1 MERWYD
7 IIDYKD
13 IDNDRYKIS
22 DRGRCIK
29 CSGGTNYV
37 LRAHKNKRGGYLC
50 VSLYSTTSQKTR
62 YVCIHTLMKY
72 YIMGIKDT
80 TFVNHK
86 DGDKTNNDL
95 SNLELSSPLH
105 NTHHAIDNA
114 LFKARKNTDEEIDSI
129 RTLVENNPMRY
140 GLKDLSILFD
150 KTSSSI
156 SRIVRGV
163 IRKDVPMIDL
173 YCNLDTHENRIGY
186 LKEKILDHFN
196 DSKSIT
202 KTGLKFRVD
211 YYTVKN
217 IIYEEINNR
226 KPIQ

>member
-1 MERWYD
+1 LERWYD

-13 IDNDRYKIS
+13 
-22 DRGRCIK
+22 
-29 CSGGTNYV
+29 
-37 LRAHKNKRGGYLC
+37 
-50 VSLYSTTSQKTR
+50 
-62 YVCIHTLMKY
+62 
-72 YIMGIKDT
+72 
-80 TFVNHK
+80 
-86 DGDKTNNDL
+86 
-95 SNLELSSPLH
+95 
-105 NTHHAIDNA
+105 IDNA

-150 KTSSSI
+150 KTSASI

-173 YCNLDTHENRIGY
+173 YCNLDTHENRMGY